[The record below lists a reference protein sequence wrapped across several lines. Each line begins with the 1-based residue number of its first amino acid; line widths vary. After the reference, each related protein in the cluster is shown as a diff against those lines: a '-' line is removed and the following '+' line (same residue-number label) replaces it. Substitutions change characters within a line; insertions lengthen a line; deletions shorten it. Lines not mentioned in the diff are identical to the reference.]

1 MDRFNQASRAMRREV
16 RLTREGGATPRRA
29 NAHLLPTLLDRL
41 RDDAPQRLTEA
52 PSEYTVTRSQMR
64 DIVQRDLAFLLNTTS
79 MEDLIDRKRHPHAA
93 SSTVNFGVPPLAGA
107 FTAARKWDDIE
118 KIIRSAITEFEPRLI
133 SDSLSIAP
141 LAGVDAAVHYNVLAF
156 EVRGMIRMDPYPLEF
171 MVQSSLDLE
180 TSQLNVTGMR
190 AG

>member
-107 FTAARKWDDIE
+107 RCTHTREKHVQVLAKLTRNADREGTEAVMNGEKGGASPTAGTQA
-118 KIIRSAITEFEPRLI
+118 RSAYRRFCNHAEQTICTLPHTECTYGRTNL
-133 SDSLSIAP
+133 
-141 LAGVDAAVHYNVLAF
+141 Y
-156 EVRGMIRMDPYPLEF
+156 RME
-171 MVQSSLDLE
+171 
-180 TSQLNVTGMR
+180 
-190 AG
+190 